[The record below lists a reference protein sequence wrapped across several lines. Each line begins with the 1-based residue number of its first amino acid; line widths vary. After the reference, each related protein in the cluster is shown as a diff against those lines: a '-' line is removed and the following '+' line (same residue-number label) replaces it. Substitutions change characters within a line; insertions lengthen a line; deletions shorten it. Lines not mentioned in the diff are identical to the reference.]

1 MVTATTVILA
11 TATTV
16 ILATAITVRALL
28 VRLTPFTAVATA
40 RATHLIGPHRSR
52 NLATAILY
60 TATLGQRILKIYI

>member
-1 MVTATTVILA
+1 MVA
-11 TATTV
+11 TATV
-16 ILATAITVRALL
+16 ILATAIATVIATTTTVRALL